1 MVGRYLKSSISSESF
16 EVIETSRTQELNE
29 KVYLDLADHDSINE
43 VSMVGVDH
51 AIIFASITN
60 QEICNKD
67 PELANKVNV
76 EGTIKLL
83 EKLTE
88 KKIHII
94 FPSTSLVFNGMTPG
108 NTNLIGAD
116 PIGVYGKNKYL
127 VERKIVNS
135 YGENTAILR
144 LSKIINKDFQIFH
157 NWCEAFSNDE
167 DIYPFNDLN
176 FSPVSIQIVTDVIFK
191 LLKNSASGIY
201 NLSSSNQLSYAQA
214 AIYLATKF
222 NQEQSN
228 ISPINALESLKDI
241 YLPQHTVLDCTML
254 KGLDIRQPYAE
265 ESLDYF
271 IKFND
276 IYKRHKN

>member
-1 MVGRYLKSSISSESF
+1 MVGRHFNSSLPADSF
-16 EVIETSRTQELNE
+16 KVVETSRIQELKE
-29 KVYLDLADHDSINE
+29 KEYLDLVDHDSINE
-43 VSMVGVDH
+43 LPLVGVDH
-51 AIIFASITN
+51 AVIFASITN

-83 EKLTE
+83 ERLTE
-88 KKIHII
+88 NKIHII
-94 FPSTSLVFNGMTPG
+94 FPSTSLVFNGMTSAK
-108 NTNLIGAD
+108 TDLIGFD

-135 YGENTAILR
+135 FRENTAILR

-157 NWCEAFSNDE
+157 NWCEALSNNE
-167 DIYPFNDLN
+167 DIHPFNDLN
-176 FSPVSIQIVTDVIFK
+176 FSPVSIQIVIEVIFK
-191 LLKNSASGIY
+191 LLKNNASGIY
-201 NLSSSNQLSYAQA
+201 NLSSYNQLTYAQA
-214 AIYLATKF
+214 ALYLATKF

-228 ISPINALESLKDI
+228 VSPIKALESLEEI
-241 YLPQHTVLDCTML
+241 YLPQNTTLDCTML
-254 KGLDIRQPYAE
+254 RSIDIRQPCAE